1 MKCTTTPVFL
11 LIAAVWLTGCGSPPQ
26 AAAPAKPSAENPAVA
41 VAHPKLESLERKVT
55 LSGEFRPYQAVDLH
69 TKVSGF
75 LKDITVDVGSYVKA
89 GQTIATLEIPEM
101 EAELAQSASER
112 LRTEAELPRTQAE
125 ISRAE
130 ANLRLATVA
139 HNRLVAAAKAEPGI
153 VAQQEIDEALARKQ
167 AAEAQLNS
175 IRAGLQVDQQRILS
189 AKAAEQR
196 TRTMAAY
203 KVITAP
209 FAGVITK
216 RLADPGAM
224 VQVGANSQPVVRLAD
239 LSRLRLAVT
248 APESL
253 VPLIRQGQPVDIYVS
268 SLNKTF
274 RGSIARLSRDVLA
287 DSRTMEVEV
296 DVPNPGN
303 TLTPGMYAEVVMNLE
318 RRQEGLTV
326 PVTAIINSGGNRSV
340 YLVNQAGQVEE
351 RTIKTGLESPA
362 SIEVIAGLTAN
373 DRIVIG
379 NRSLLRPGQA
389 VEAKLAGDR

>member
-26 AAAPAKPSAENPAVA
+26 AATPAKPSAEKPAVA
-41 VAHPKLESLERKVT
+41 VAHPKLETLERKVT

-125 ISRAE
+125 IARAE

-153 VAQQEIDEALARKQ
+153 VAQQEIDEALARQQ
-167 AAEAQLNS
+167 AAQAQLTS
-175 IRAGLQVDQQRILS
+175 IRAGLQVDQQRILT

-196 TRTMAAY
+196 TKTMAAY

-224 VQVGANSQPVVRLAD
+224 VQVGASSQPVVRLAD

-253 VPLIRQGQPVDIYVS
+253 VPMIRQGQPVDIYVS
-268 SLNKTF
+268 SLNQTF
-274 RGSIARLSRDVLA
+274 RGTVARLSRDVLA

-326 PVTAIINSGGNRSV
+326 PVTAIINGGGNRSV
-340 YLVNQAGQVEE
+340 YLVNQAGEVEE
-351 RTIKTGLESPA
+351 RAIKTGIESPA
-362 SIEVIAGLTAN
+362 SIEVIAGLTAD
-373 DRIVIG
+373 DRVVIG